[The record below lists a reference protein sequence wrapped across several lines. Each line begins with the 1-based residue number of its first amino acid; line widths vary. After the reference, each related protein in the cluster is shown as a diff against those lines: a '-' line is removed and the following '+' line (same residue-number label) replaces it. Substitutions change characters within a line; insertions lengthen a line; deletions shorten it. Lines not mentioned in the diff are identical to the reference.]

1 LISQCVQEIRNYV
14 LIGKKLLE
22 DTPPRCSEIQFN
34 FKFWAKLGYRER
46 ERE

>member
-1 LISQCVQEIRNYV
+1 MRTRNSK
-14 LIGKKLLE
+14 LRFNWKKLLE